1 MVVDAGRHAA
11 ASGSRP
17 GCGTDVTAERMI
29 IVWRRQPGAVLV
41 PDGLDVPGGMAG
53 LPLIQN
59 GRTVAEVEPAE
70 LASSRLPSLSSR
82 RHEQCAGSPE

>member
-1 MVVDAGRHAA
+1 MLPLAGPVRDAG
-11 ASGSRP
+11 P
-17 GCGTDVTAERMI
+17 MTAERMI
-29 IVWRRQPGAVLV
+29 IVWRRQQGAVLV

-70 LASSRLPSLSSR
+70 LASCSPTIVVVPPSRAMYR
-82 RHEQCAGSPE
+82 IA